1 MSVALPKKSTNV
13 RNFFSW
19 LRGDWPVLDGLGGMT
34 RRWSAAAAA
43 AEMFLSPERA
53 VAPPALPEPAPSVI
67 VPVPGFTP
75 HLNARLWGME
85 RGSSAPLVLLAHDWE
100 GQIQDLMP
108 LVTALLGLGAR
119 VLAFDAPAH
128 GRSGGDTAHV
138 IAMARAA
145 AAVARAGQQVVG
157 ATLAAA
163 IGHGLGASALVLA
176 LREPGFAPD
185 RLVLLAPLVDL
196 DLPLRQI
203 AEVQALDAAD
213 LAALRLRI
221 DRALGEPLAALTLEG
236 QHPAIPTLIIHSH
249 DDTVAPAVDA
259 ERVASIWPQASA
271 HFTERLGHRRIRTDQ
286 AVLSAAGA
294 FALAVG

>member
-1 MSVALPKKSTNV
+1 MSVVLSKKSTNV
-13 RNFFSW
+13 RDIFAW
-19 LRGDWPVLDGLGGMT
+19 LRGGWPVLDGLGAMT
-34 RRWSAAAAA
+34 RRWSAAAEAA
-43 AEMFLSPERA
+43 DLFLTPERA

-67 VPVPGFTP
+67 VPVPSFTP

-108 LVTALLGLGAR
+108 LVTALLGQGAR

-128 GRSGGDTAHV
+128 GRSSGDTAHV
-138 IAMARAA
+138 LAMARAA
-145 AAVARAGQQVVG
+145 AAVARAGQQVAG
-157 ATLAAA
+157 STLAAA

-176 LREPGFAPD
+176 LREPGFAPE

-203 AEVQALDAAD
+203 ADIQALDASE
-213 LAALRLRI
+213 LAALRLRV

-236 QHPAIPTLIIHSH
+236 QRPAVPTLIIHSQ
-249 DDTVAPAVDA
+249 DDTVAPAADA
-259 ERVASIWPQASA
+259 ERLAAVWPQASA
-271 HFTERLGHRRIRTDQ
+271 HFAERLGHRRIRTDTTILAQ
-286 AVLSAAGA
+286 AGA
-294 FALAVG
+294 FALAGG